1 MITVKARKP
10 KKYRNS
16 LYNMSIAQNLLKI
29 KSSLPEN
36 VTLVAVSKTKPIPD
50 LMEAYDAGQRIF
62 GENKIQEMAEKWEA
76 MPKDIQWHMI
86 GHVQTNKVKFMAQF
100 VSLIHGVD
108 SLKLLEEINKQAQ
121 KNNRIIDCLLQIY
134 IAEEE
139 TKFGLDE
146 KELNEILT
154 SSTFQEMKNIR
165 IVGLMGMATFT
176 DNQNQIKKEFTH
188 LKSIFDKYAIGTG
201 TINRVPTMQTIS
213 MGMSGDYQLAIEC
226 GSTMVRIGSSIFGG
240 R

>member
-1 MITVKARKP
+1 MG
-10 KKYRNS
+10 
-16 LYNMSIAQNLLKI
+16 IANNLLQI
-29 KSSLPEN
+29 KSTLPEH
-36 VTLVAVSKTKPIPD
+36 VTLVAVSKTKPVSD
-50 LMEAYDAGQRIF
+50 LMEAYEAGQRIF
-62 GENKIQEMAEKWEA
+62 GENKIQEMAEKWEQ

-86 GHVQTNKVKFMAQF
+86 GHVQTNKVKFMAPF

-108 SLKLLEEINKQAQ
+108 SLKLLQEISKQAL
-121 KNNRIIDCLLQIY
+121 KNNRIIDCLLQIH

-146 KELNEILT
+146 EELASLL
-154 SSTFQEMKNIR
+154 SSSEFHEMKNIR

-176 DNQNQIKKEFTH
+176 DNKDQIKKEFLH
-188 LKSIFDKYAIGTG
+188 LKTIFDKTKKLKTENCQLEI
-201 TINRVPTMQTIS
+201 IS

-240 R
+240 RN

>member
-1 MITVKARKP
+1 
-10 KKYRNS
+10 
-16 LYNMSIAQNLLKI
+16 MSIKDNLLKI
-29 KSSLPEN
+29 KSTLPEH
-36 VTLVAVSKTKPIPD
+36 VTLVAVSKTKPVSD
-50 LMEAYDAGQRIF
+50 LMEAYNAGQRIF
-62 GENKIQEMAEKWEA
+62 GENKIQEMTEKWEQ

-86 GHVQTNKVKFMAQF
+86 GHIQTNKVKFMAPY

-108 SLKLLEEINKQAQ
+108 SLKLLEEINKQAL
-121 KNNRIIDCLLQIY
+121 KNNRIIDCLLQIH

-139 TKFGLDE
+139 TKFGLNKDE
-146 KELNEILT
+146 LT
-154 SSTFQEMKNIR
+154 DLLVSESFKNFKNIN

-176 DNQNQIKKEFTH
+176 ENQIQIKKEFEH
-188 LKSIFDKYAIGTG
+188 LKSIFDQLKNLKTL
-201 TINRVPTMQTIS
+201 S

>member
-1 MITVKARKP
+1 
-10 KKYRNS
+10 
-16 LYNMSIAQNLLKI
+16 
-29 KSSLPEN
+29 
-36 VTLVAVSKTKPIPD
+36 
-50 LMEAYDAGQRIF
+50 
-62 GENKIQEMAEKWEA
+62 
-76 MPKDIQWHMI
+76 MI
-86 GHVQTNKVKFMAQF
+86 GHVQTNKVKFMAPF

-108 SLKLLEEINKQAQ
+108 SLKLLQEINKQAK
-121 KNNRIIDCLLQIY
+121 KNNRTIDCLLQIY

-146 KELNEILT
+146 EELT
-154 SSTFQEMKNIR
+154 SLLSSNEFQELKNIQ

-176 DNQNQIKKEFTH
+176 ANKDQIKKEFLH
-188 LKSIFDKYAIGTG
+188 LKSIFDTNKNLKSEICNLNTL
-201 TINRVPTMQTIS
+201 S